1 MRHAANIPV
10 RLTDY
15 RPADFL
21 IDSVDLDFRLHQ
33 TATKVFARLAL
44 RRHPKGDP
52 TAPLALDGDGLTL
65 LGAKLDGR
73 VLDPQEYKATP
84 ERFELT
90 ATPDTPF
97 VLEMET
103 EVNPSANTQLSG
115 LYRSGSAY
123 CTQCEAEGFR
133 RIAYFLDRP
142 DVLSIYTTRI
152 EADRAEAPVLL
163 SNGNPVEAGDIPGSK
178 RHYAVWRDPFPK
190 PSYLFA
196 LVGGDLGVLRDD
208 FVTMSGRRIDLAIFV
223 EHGKESRAAYAMDA
237 LKRSMRWDEQ
247 KFGREYDLDVF
258 NIVAVSD
265 FNMGAM
271 ENKGLNI
278 FNDKYVLASPDT
290 ATDHDY
296 AGIEAVIAHEYFHNW
311 TGNRI
316 TCRDW
321 FQLCLKEG
329 LTVFRDQE
337 FSADQRSRSVE
348 RISDV
353 RGLRLAQF
361 PEDSGPLA
369 HPVRPEVYHE
379 INNFYT
385 ATVYEKGAE
394 LVRVL
399 RTLIGDDAFRRGM
412 DLFFE
417 RFDGVAATVE
427 DFLSCFA
434 EASGRDLAH
443 FALWYSQ
450 AGTPIVSTEG
460 VYDPSARTFALTLRQ
475 QTPPTPG
482 QNEKKPVVI
491 PVALALF
498 ADNGERIPLVS
509 ADASAEELRR
519 GVFELTES
527 VRAIV
532 FSNVP
537 SRPAPSLLRGFSAP
551 VRLEPAP
558 DSADLERLLACD
570 DDPFNRWQAAQTLAL
585 RAIFARVDALRSDT
599 TSPGALGYVDAL
611 KILLAK
617 AEDDPAYAAQAL
629 SLPSEIDLAREAREN
644 VDPDILF
651 AARMG
656 LRSEIGMAL
665 SAEFAGIYKSM
676 SDAGPFRPDAA
687 GAGRRA
693 LRAIALDY
701 ISAGDAATGA
711 AHAERQFA
719 DATNMTD
726 RLSALSVLSLI
737 GGAAREKALDQFYQ
751 QFSGDGLVLDK
762 WFALQAMIPE
772 ESTTHR
778 VATLMTHPEFSLSNP
793 NRVRALLGS
802 FMNGNLTRFHALDGS
817 GYDLLTRVVLELDPR
832 NPQVAARLLSSLRS
846 WRTLEPRRRA
856 LIESHLKQILEQPAL
871 STDVRDIATRA
882 LA

>member
-1 MRHAANIPV
+1 M
-10 RLTDY
+10 
-15 RPADFL
+15 
-21 IDSVDLDFRLHQ
+21 
-33 TATKVFARLAL
+33 
-44 RRHPKGDP
+44 
-52 TAPLALDGDGLTL
+52 
-65 LGAKLDGR
+65 
-73 VLDPQEYKATP
+73 
-84 ERFELT
+84 
-90 ATPDTPF
+90 
-97 VLEMET
+97 
-103 EVNPSANTQLSG
+103 
-115 LYRSGSAY
+115 
-123 CTQCEAEGFR
+123 
-133 RIAYFLDRP
+133 
-142 DVLSIYTTRI
+142 
-152 EADRAEAPVLL
+152 
-163 SNGNPVEAGDIPGSK
+163 
-178 RHYAVWRDPFPK
+178 
-190 PSYLFA
+190 
-196 LVGGDLGVLRDD
+196 
-208 FVTMSGRRIDLAIFV
+208 
-223 EHGKESRAAYAMDA
+223 
-237 LKRSMRWDEQ
+237 
-247 KFGREYDLDVF
+247 
-258 NIVAVSD
+258 
-265 FNMGAM
+265 
-271 ENKGLNI
+271 
-278 FNDKYVLASPDT
+278 
-290 ATDHDY
+290 
-296 AGIEAVIAHEYFHNW
+296 
-311 TGNRI
+311 
-316 TCRDW
+316 
-321 FQLCLKEG
+321 
-329 LTVFRDQE
+329 
-337 FSADQRSRSVE
+337 
-348 RISDV
+348 
-353 RGLRLAQF
+353 
-361 PEDSGPLA
+361 
-369 HPVRPEVYHE
+369 
-379 INNFYT
+379 
-385 ATVYEKGAE
+385 
-394 LVRVL
+394 
-399 RTLIGDDAFRRGM
+399 
-412 DLFFE
+412 
-417 RFDGVAATVE
+417 
-427 DFLSCFA
+427 
-434 EASGRDLAH
+434 
-443 FALWYSQ
+443 
-450 AGTPIVSTEG
+450 
-460 VYDPSARTFALTLRQ
+460 
-475 QTPPTPG
+475 
-482 QNEKKPVVI
+482 I